1 MGILFKMGI
10 RYFFLCL
17 FIVFQSVTCIEMVIL
32 NKLVFVVV
40 LVVLVD
46 TPIEVCLMPGLYF
59 VMHQKTQNR
68 SRVINKQKGK
78 KDRLMAG
85 KSTKGLE

>member
-1 MGILFKMGI
+1 M
-10 RYFFLCL
+10 
-17 FIVFQSVTCIEMVIL
+17 FIVFQSATCIEMVIL

-40 LVVLVD
+40 VIVLVD
-46 TPIEVCLMPGLYF
+46 TPIEVCLMPGLHF

-68 SRVINKQKGK
+68 SRVINKQKWK

-85 KSTKGLE
+85 KSVKGLE

>member
-1 MGILFKMGI
+1 M
-10 RYFFLCL
+10 

-32 NKLVFVVV
+32 NKLVVVV
-40 LVVLVD
+40 VVVLVD
-46 TPIEVCLMPGLYF
+46 TPIEVCLMPCIHF

-78 KDRLMAG
+78 KDCLMAG